1 MVEAAPADTVAT
13 VSIGSRTP
21 RDISISREVFQY
33 DAAGRRDPFVS
44 LLNTADLRPL
54 LTDLVLVSIIH
65 DARGGNSVAILRD
78 AKTKDQYRV
87 RPGQLIGR
95 MRVTA
100 IEPKRVL
107 FTIDEFG
114 FSRQE
119 TLVFSDSTNVRKQ

>member
-21 RDISISREVFQY
+21 RDISISREVFSY
-33 DAAGRRDPFVS
+33 EAAGRRDPFVS

-54 LTDLVLVSIIH
+54 LSDLVLVILTY
-65 DARGGNSVAILRD
+65 DPKGVNSLAILRD

-100 IEPKRVL
+100 IERTRVV